1 MAVLVGRRSGLVL
14 SSLILVCLAA
24 FSLSAGAYLERTP
37 DALREQMTRR
47 FGRDAAT
54 HLADWQRAM
63 QLAASSAVNERNTLI
78 TINALANRADYLS
91 DMQNWGLVD
100 YWATPAEFVSKNAG
114 DCEDYAIAKY
124 YALRTLGI
132 ASDKLRLIYV
142 RAFFQ
147 GQLVP
152 HMVLAWYA
160 GPEAEP
166 LLLDNI
172 EPRLLPASQR
182 PDLSPV
188 FSFNDQGVWRAGV
201 PRPAA
206 EERAAGPWS
215 ELQQRVKREMQM

>member
-1 MAVLVGRRSGLVL
+1 MAVLVRRWPALL
-14 SSLILVCLAA
+14 LVCVTA
-24 FSLSAGAYLERTP
+24 FSLAANAYLDRTP
-37 DALREQMTRR
+37 DALREQMVKR

-63 QLAASSAVNERNTLI
+63 QLAAAVASERQTLT
-78 TINALANRADYLS
+78 TINALANRAEYLS
-91 DMQNWGLVD
+91 DLQNWGLVD

-124 YALRTLGI
+124 YALRTLGV
-132 ASDKLRLIYV
+132 AGDKLRLIYV

-160 GPEAEP
+160 GPDAEP

-172 EPRLLPASQR
+172 DPRLLPASQR

-201 PRPAA
+201 QRPAG
-206 EERAAGPWS
+206 EERTASPWNQ
-215 ELQQRVKREMQM
+215 LQQRVKREMQM